1 MDVPFLP
8 TLSTFF
14 ILLSGILVAIGWVLI
29 AKKNIA
35 AHMKVM
41 TAAGIA
47 AILFFII
54 YVSRTLFDGNTAFGG
69 PDNLKIYYTVFLVCH
84 IILATVGAVL
94 GIINLY
100 TGYKKNFA
108 LHRKLGPITSI
119 IWFITAITGALVY
132 VLLYILYP
140 GGTTEPVI
148 KAIFGF

>member
-14 ILLSGILVAIGWVLI
+14 IVLSGILVAIGWALI
-29 AKKNIA
+29 AKRKIQ
-35 AHMKVM
+35 AHQNVM

-69 PDNLKIYYTVFLVCH
+69 PESLKIYYTIFLVFH

-94 GIINLY
+94 GLINLY

-108 LHRKLGPITSI
+108 LHRKLGPTTSI
-119 IWFITAITGALVY
+119 VWFFTAITGALVY
-132 VLLYILYP
+132 ILLYVLYP